1 MNNSENPQFKMPS
14 WNQPEMT
21 ESFFT
26 YTHTLII
33 VLVILLIIAILAII
47 SLTVPV
53 NIFENIKMFFFKIL
67 SYFGYA
73 TGSIINKTAD
83 VTTDITKFGIDI
95 ADGTVHSIGDLLK
108 NSSIPNIDNDAKTR
122 FDNTLNLSNI
132 SNRGHEPSPDNA
144 SNPIQNPIA
153 TSKTN
158 WCLVG
163 ESDGKRGCVEV
174 GESDKCISNQLFPS
188 KQLCLNPTLTK

>member
-1 MNNSENPQFKMPS
+1 MNNTENPSFKMPS

-26 YTHTLII
+26 YTHVLII

-47 SLTVPV
+47 SLTVPI
-53 NIFENIKMFFFKIL
+53 NMFEFVKWFFLKIL

-83 VTTDITKFGIDI
+83 ITTDITKLGIDI

-122 FDNTLNLSNI
+122 FDNTLN
-132 SNRGHEPSPDNA
+132 D
-144 SNPIQNPIA
+144 PIQNPIA
-153 TSKTN
+153 TSKPN

-163 ESDGKRGCVEV
+163 EFNGKRGCGAIE
-174 GESDKCISNQLFPS
+174 ESDKCISNQLFPS
-188 KQLCLNPTLTK
+188 QQLCLNPTLTK

>member
-1 MNNSENPQFKMPS
+1 MNKSENPSFKMPS
-14 WNQPEMT
+14 WNQP

-53 NIFENIKMFFFKIL
+53 NIFEHIKWFFLKIL

-83 VTTDITKFGIDI
+83 VTTDITKLGIDI
-95 ADGTVHSIGDLLK
+95 ADGTVHSIGNLLK
-108 NSSIPNIDNDAKTR
+108 NPSIPHIDNDAKMR

-132 SNRGHEPSPDNA
+132 SNRGPEPSHDNA

-153 TSKTN
+153 TSKSN

-163 ESDGKRGCVEV
+163 EYDGKRGCVEV

-188 KQLCLNPTLTK
+188 QQLCLNPTLTK